1 MNIILTI
8 LLIPFRIMEKILF
21 NDYPFYMPYIMEF
34 GFIGAIAR
42 LNYVYQ
48 WGKDE

>member
-1 MNIILTI
+1 MKAILTI

-21 NDYPFYMPYIMEF
+21 NDYPFYMAFIMNY

-48 WGKDE
+48 WRKR